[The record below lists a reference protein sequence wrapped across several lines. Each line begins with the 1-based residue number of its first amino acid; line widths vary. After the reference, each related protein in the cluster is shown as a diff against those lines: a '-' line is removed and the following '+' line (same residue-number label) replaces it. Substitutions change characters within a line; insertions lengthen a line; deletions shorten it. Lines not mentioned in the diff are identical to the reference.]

1 VRLKPTIQ
9 AKLVVRLERTPM
21 VDKCMEW
28 IRTERVGNGF
38 PGLDA
43 MQQAWESAQAKE
55 PANPLFAKF
64 SPVYASNQCAIHWK
78 TWLAY
83 ENKLADGTRVS
94 SEDAADEDG
103 ADAAD
108 GGGGP
113 SEEHAVA
120 M

>member
-1 VRLKPTIQ
+1 MKTNW
-9 AKLVVRLERTPM
+9 PM
-21 VDKCMEW
+21 AHE
-28 IRTERVGNGF
+28 
-38 PGLDA
+38 L
-43 MQQAWESAQAKE
+43 
-55 PANPLFAKF
+55 
-64 SPVYASNQCAIHWK
+64 
-78 TWLAY
+78 
-83 ENKLADGTRVS
+83 VS